1 MNGNEILADTNAI
14 IYFVN
19 GNSCM
24 KPYENATVS
33 VSIISEMELLSFPKI
48 TDQETDNIKEVISD
62 CNEINIDDS
71 IKNMTIELRKKY
83 SIKLPDSII
92 AATAICHGLPLVT
105 ADKGFS
111 KIEELDL
118 RLIEPVFE

>member
-48 TDQETDNIKEVISD
+48 TDQETDEDKSGD
-62 CNEINIDDS
+62 TGKAS
-71 IKNMTIELRKKY
+71 YPGTY
-83 SIKLPDSII
+83 SRSE
-92 AATAICHGLPLVT
+92 T
-105 ADKGFS
+105 
-111 KIEELDL
+111 
-118 RLIEPVFE
+118 